1 MSGLNAAD
9 AAHRRPT
16 RSPGSTETETLL
28 PKPRF
33 HLDLWLSFTIQ
44 NWVLD
49 LGRPVVMLVFPSDSF
64 PQNFPGAAVYLQV
77 LFNLTSPLIL
87 IKVTSTST
95 RHIEHVTVETFLRPR
110 HHQNVCSP
118 VAMLE
123 RCPGTPPL
131 PAVHLGI
138 VAVVMGTSLHLVADS
153 VTRRLL
159 LIGYQLHLSVR
170 DNLVLQEVRPSS
182 LVGYW
187 ISHQTMMSSQC
198 DGCCFVSQVD
208 VCELLFHYDD
218 TVGHVMWSV
227 PLFLVLLFFFSGSYC
242 HRTQEEALP
251 PAAWMLLAPN
261 TAYYWYMITEG
272 QTFILFIFTC
282 FAMAATV
289 MCQRRRGMVPDC
301 NGLFMLY
308 ALPLVAVWVAC
319 MWNDAVLR
327 KKHPGLMYV
336 PQPRA
341 VYTLHLR
348 HVDQDTTELLI

>member
-1 MSGLNAAD
+1 KRCS
-9 AAHRRPT
+9 RPAGGGRAP

-44 NWVLD
+44 TWVLD

-64 PQNFPGAAVYLQV
+64 PQNFPGAADYLQ
-77 LFNLTSPLIL
+77 
-87 IKVTSTST
+87 
-95 RHIEHVTVETFLRPR
+95 TFLRPR

-170 DNLVLQEVRPSS
+170 DNPVLQEVRPSS
-182 LVGYW
+182 L
-187 ISHQTMMSSQC
+187 
-198 DGCCFVSQVD
+198 VD

-348 HVDQDTTELLI
+348 HSSGGSNIRHNELHI

>member
-1 MSGLNAAD
+1 MQPSGR
-9 AAHRRPT
+9 RRPSSALRAAALT
-16 RSPGSTETETLL
+16 CGRSPGSTETETLL

-44 NWVLD
+44 TWVLD

-170 DNLVLQEVRPSS
+170 DNPVLQEVRPSS

-308 ALPLVAVWVAC
+308 GP
-319 MWNDAVLR
+319 
-327 KKHPGLMYV
+327 
-336 PQPRA
+336 
-341 VYTLHLR
+341 
-348 HVDQDTTELLI
+348 